1 MVSDDISSDDWN
13 RDLFSRTPLR
23 IVMREWRPDSTTGE
37 IQMVDAL
44 VIDAGVLSSLLPVF
58 TDKALANQFLIKHGM
73 RDGQIVA
80 FEKTSEFKKFV
91 SGLKR
96 DEYDGLIFD
105 PGGELGERVTFYA
118 LDQAIGI
125 LKHLDTHD

>member
-1 MVSDDISSDDWN
+1 
-13 RDLFSRTPLR
+13 
-23 IVMREWRPDSTTGE
+23 
-37 IQMVDAL
+37 MVDAL

-58 TDKALANQFLIKHGM
+58 TDKALTNQFLIKHGM

-80 FEKTSEFKKFV
+80 FDKTSEFKKFV

-105 PGGELGERVTFYA
+105 PEGELGERVTFYA
-118 LDQAIGI
+118 LGQAIGI
-125 LKHLDTHD
+125 LEHLDAHD

>member
-1 MVSDDISSDDWN
+1 MAARFDHWGN
-13 RDLFSRTPLR
+13 
-23 IVMREWRPDSTTGE
+23 PDGRYAG
-37 IQMVDAL
+37 DRC
-44 VIDAGVLSSLLPVF
+44 GVLSSLLPVF
-58 TDKALANQFLIKHGM
+58 IDKALANQLLIKHGM
-73 RDGQIVA
+73 RNGQIVA

-105 PGGELGERVTFYA
+105 PGGEFAERVTSYA

-125 LKHLDTHD
+125 LEHLDAHD